1 MNRILIILAFTTF
14 LLSQQAEIT
23 NVQVAQRT
31 DGSKLVD
38 ITYDLTED
46 ALFNNYTITVEVS
59 LDNGNTWGTTFY
71 VTGAVGTGQ
80 SAGIGNNIVWD
91 LGEEY
96 PNSFYEN
103 VKVRLT
109 ATGIIIEVPFAM
121 VGVPAGDYTWG
132 SDDEILNIDY
142 DFEISKYPITNE
154 EYTIFLIEALEL
166 GLINLIDIA
175 GSWAVEGYYEGDE
188 YHNPGI
194 YVYNIVNMEG
204 GSNPYK
210 ITWTETTFLVDEE
223 YGTHPVVH
231 VTWIGADAFARY
243 YGLRLPDEY
252 EWEKTA
258 RGDTGYDYP
267 WGNTYDE
274 SNVNC
279 GYQDDQ
285 WGGTSP
291 VGFYNGQNYEG
302 FQTTDSPSPYG
313 AYDMAGNVWE
323 WTKTWREVGGN
334 IDDKT
339 LRGGGSFAY
348 NCNFIHSWDRTFAE
362 IDEHEHHFGFRVAR
376 TL

>member
-46 ALFNNYTITVEVS
+46 ALFNDYTITVEVS
-59 LDNGNTWGTTFY
+59 LDNGATWGGTLY

-91 LGEEY
+91 LGAEY
-96 PNSFYEN
+96 PDSFYEN

-121 VGVPAGDYTWG
+121 VEVPAGDYTWD

-166 GLINLIDIA
+166 GLINLADVA
-175 GSWAVEGYYEGDE
+175 GMYSVSGYYAGDE
-188 YHNPGI
+188 FNSPGN
-194 YVYNIVNMEG
+194 YQYNTVGMEG
-204 GSNPYK
+204 ESSSYK
-210 ITWTETTFLVDEE
+210 IIWNGTTFVVDEE
-223 YGTHPVVH
+223 YGTHPVVF
-231 VTWIGADAFARY
+231 VTWIGAYMFAEY

-258 RGDTGYDYP
+258 RGNTGYDYP

-279 GYQDDQ
+279 GYQDDL

-323 WTKTWREVGGN
+323 WTNTWKEVGDFYYK
-334 IDDKT
+334 I
-339 LRGGGSFAY
+339 LRGGSFAW
-348 NCNFIHSWDRTFAE
+348 NCNFIHTWDSYYEE
-362 IDEHEHHFGFRVAR
+362 IDNYAHHYGFRVAR